1 MIGFSPQTV
10 SFERFC
16 RHVEA
21 QLCRIG
27 QLEPG
32 QFPMTRRQVLRGGQS
47 CGFYFCVHG
56 PRSVKLTAVYD
67 HKRKTTIY
75 YGTDGV
81 RRGQESILVKL
92 PSATPTAAALSPA
105 T

>member
-10 SFERFC
+10 SFEKFC

-21 QLCRIG
+21 CLCRIG

-32 QFPMTRRQVLRGGQS
+32 QFPMTRRQVLRAGES
-47 CGFYFCVHG
+47 CGLYFCVHG

-81 RRGQESILVKL
+81 RRSQESISVTL
-92 PSATPTAAALSPA
+92 PSPLPHSA
-105 T
+105 

>member
-1 MIGFSPQTV
+1 MIGFSSQTI
-10 SFERFC
+10 SFDKFC

-21 QLCRIG
+21 YLCRLG

-32 QFPMTRRQVLRGGQS
+32 QFPMTRRQVLRGGES
-47 CGFYFCVHG
+47 CGLYFCVHG

-67 HKRKTTIY
+67 HRKKTTIY

-81 RRGQESILVKL
+81 RRSQESISVKL
-92 PSATPTAAALSPA
+92 PSPQPHSA
-105 T
+105 